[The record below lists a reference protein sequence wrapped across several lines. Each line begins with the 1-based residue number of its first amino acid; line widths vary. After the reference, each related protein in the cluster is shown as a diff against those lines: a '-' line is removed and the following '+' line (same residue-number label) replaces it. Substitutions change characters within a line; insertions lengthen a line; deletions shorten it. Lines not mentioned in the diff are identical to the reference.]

1 MWQLESAD
9 MLVAYRC
16 ICDGARGA
24 DKYVQIT
31 HTNLY
36 HHIPHMQMQHVRGMQ
51 YAEDGNKRISNQHAR
66 MIKI

>member
-24 DKYVQIT
+24 HKYVQIT
-31 HTNLY
+31 HTNEFVSSY
-36 HHIPHMQMQHVRGMQ
+36 TTYANATRSRHAICRG
-51 YAEDGNKRISNQHAR
+51 R
-66 MIKI
+66 